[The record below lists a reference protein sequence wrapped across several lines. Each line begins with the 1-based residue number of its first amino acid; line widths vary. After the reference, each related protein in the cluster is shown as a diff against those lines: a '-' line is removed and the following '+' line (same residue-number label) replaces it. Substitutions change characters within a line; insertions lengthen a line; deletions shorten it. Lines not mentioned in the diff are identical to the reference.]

1 MSSVNEFMAE
11 WERYNMLEV
20 KFYDTVDDNLL
31 KFAVI
36 ISQSNGKWVMCKHK
50 ERDTYEV
57 PGGHREDGED
67 ILETAKRELQEE
79 TGAVKFDIEQLCV
92 YSVTGKNSINEN
104 GEETFGLLCFAEI
117 REFSDE
123 LHCEMEKV
131 VLMDELPENWTY
143 PLIQPKLI
151 EKYLQIQKQSYS
163 QIQQTAKQTIA
174 YIKKIIKPGMKLLDI
189 RKLCEEKLMELGA
202 DSFWYWDVGAFVFA
216 GDETTVSVS
225 GKQYVTSDKI
235 IENNDIIT
243 IDLSPQVGNI
253 WGDYARTIIVE
264 NGEVVDDIE
273 LIQNQ
278 EWKSGLQMEEK
289 LHAELFRFATK
300 KTTFEDLYYHMNEY
314 IVKNGFVNLDFMGNL
329 GHSIVKSKGDRVYI
343 ERGNVMKLG
352 NVKYFTFEPHI
363 AFPDSKYGY
372 KKENIYY
379 FDGDVLVEL

>member
-1 MSSVNEFMAE
+1 
-11 WERYNMLEV
+11 MLEV
-20 KFYDTVDDNLL
+20 NFYDTVDDDLL

-57 PGGHREDGED
+57 PGGHREEGED

-117 REFSDE
+117 RDFSGE

-143 PLIQPKLI
+143 PLIQPKLT

-174 YIKKIIKPGMKLLDI
+174 YIKKIIKPGMKLFDI

-264 NGEVVDDIE
+264 NGKVVDDIE

-289 LHAELFRFATK
+289 LHTELFRFVTK
-300 KTTFEDLYYHMNEY
+300 ETTFEELYYHMNEF
-314 IVKNGFVNLDFMGNL
+314 IVENGFVNLDFMGNL
-329 GHSIVKSKGDRVYI
+329 GHSIAKVKSDRIYI
-343 ERGNVMKLG
+343 EKGNKAKLVAM
-352 NVKYFTFEPHI
+352 NYFTFEPQI

-379 FDGDVLVEL
+379 FDATGLVEL